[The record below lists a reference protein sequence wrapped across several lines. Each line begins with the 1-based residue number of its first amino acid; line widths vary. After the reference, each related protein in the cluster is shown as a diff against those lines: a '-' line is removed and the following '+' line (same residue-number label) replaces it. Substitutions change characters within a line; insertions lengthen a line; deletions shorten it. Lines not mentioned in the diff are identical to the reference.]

1 MSEVLKPQSI
11 RNNVKITWNGDTISK
26 QEIIDMSV
34 LWSDKQILF
43 FKKMLKQG
51 GTVKIDNNKFK
62 IVITEPI
69 LTSRG
74 LKDGGIQQVDPEA
87 RF

>member
-11 RNNVKITWNGDTISK
+11 RNNVKITWNGEPISK

-51 GTVKIDNNKFK
+51 GTVKIENNKFK

>member
-1 MSEVLKPQSI
+1 MKLTPQSI
-11 RNNVKITWNGDTISK
+11 RNNVRITWNGEPISK

-34 LWSDKQILF
+34 HWNEKQITY
-43 FKKMLKQG
+43 FKKIVKQG
-51 GTVKIDNNKFK
+51 GTFKIDNNKFK
-62 IVITEPI
+62 ITITEPI

>member
-1 MSEVLKPQSI
+1 MSEVLTPQSI
-11 RNNVKITWNGDTISK
+11 RNNVKITWNGDPISK
-26 QEIIDMSV
+26 QEIIDMSI

>member
-1 MSEVLKPQSI
+1 MKLTPQSI
-11 RNNVKITWNGDTISK
+11 RNNVKITWNGEPISK
-26 QEIIDMSV
+26 QEVIDMST
-34 LWSDKQILF
+34 LWNEKQIMF
-43 FKKMLKQG
+43 FKKMVKQG
-51 GTVKIDNNKFK
+51 GTFKVDSNKFK
-62 IVITEPI
+62 ITITEPI

>member
-11 RNNVKITWNGDTISK
+11 RNNVKITWNGDSISK

>member
-11 RNNVKITWNGDTISK
+11 RNNVKITWNGEPISK

-51 GTVKIDNNKFK
+51 GTVKIENNKFK

-74 LKDGGIQQVDPEA
+74 VKDGGIQQVDPEA

>member
-1 MSEVLKPQSI
+1 MKLTPQSI
-11 RNNVKITWNGDTISK
+11 RNNVKITWNGEPISK
-26 QEIIDMSV
+26 QEIIDMSA
-34 LWSDKQILF
+34 LWNEKQIMF
-43 FKKMLKQG
+43 FKEMAKQG
-51 GTVKIDNNKFK
+51 GTFKVDNNKFK
-62 IVITEPI
+62 ITITEPI

>member
-1 MSEVLKPQSI
+1 MKLTPQSI
-11 RNNVKITWNGDTISK
+11 RNNVKITWNGEPISK
-26 QEIIDMSV
+26 QEVIDMST
-34 LWSDKQILF
+34 LWNEKQIMF
-43 FKKMLKQG
+43 FKKMVKQG
-51 GTVKIDNNKFK
+51 GTFKVDSNKFK
-62 IVITEPI
+62 IIITEPI

>member
-1 MSEVLKPQSI
+1 MKLTPQSI
-11 RNNVKITWNGDTISK
+11 RNNVKITWNGEPISK
-26 QEIIDMSV
+26 QEVIDMST
-34 LWSDKQILF
+34 LWNEKQIMF
-43 FKKMLKQG
+43 FKKMVKQG
-51 GTVKIDNNKFK
+51 GTFKIDSNKFK
-62 IVITEPI
+62 IIITEPI

>member
-1 MSEVLKPQSI
+1 MKLTPQSI
-11 RNNVKITWNGDTISK
+11 RNNVRVTWNGEPISK
-26 QEIIDMSV
+26 QEIIDMSA
-34 LWSDKQILF
+34 LWSEKQILF
-43 FKKMLKQG
+43 FKKMVKQG
-51 GTVKIDNNKFK
+51 GTFKIDNSKFK
-62 IVITEPI
+62 IITTEPI

>member
-1 MSEVLKPQSI
+1 MKLTPQSI
-11 RNNVKITWNGDTISK
+11 RNNVRITWNGEPISK

-34 LWSDKQILF
+34 HWNEKQIIY
-43 FKKMLKQG
+43 FKKIAKQG
-51 GTVKIDNNKFK
+51 GTFKINNNKFK
-62 IVITEPI
+62 IIIGDPI

-74 LKDGGIQQVDPEA
+74 EKDGGIQQIPDPEA

>member
-1 MSEVLKPQSI
+1 MKLTPHSI
-11 RNNVKITWNGDTISK
+11 RNNVRIAWNGEPISK
-26 QEIIDMSV
+26 QEIIDMST
-34 LWSDKQILF
+34 LWNEKQIMF
-43 FKKMLKQG
+43 FKKMAKQG
-51 GTVKIDNNKFK
+51 GTFKVDNNKFK
-62 IVITEPI
+62 ITITEPI

>member
-1 MSEVLKPQSI
+1 MKLTPQSI
-11 RNNVKITWNGDTISK
+11 RNNVKITWNGEPISK
-26 QEIIDMSV
+26 QEIIDMST
-34 LWSDKQILF
+34 LWNEKQIMF
-43 FKKMLKQG
+43 FKKMVKQG
-51 GTVKIDNNKFK
+51 GTFKVDSNKFK
-62 IVITEPI
+62 ITITEPI

>member
-1 MSEVLKPQSI
+1 MSLKPQSI
-11 RNNVKITWNGDTISK
+11 RNNVKILCNGDFISK

-34 LWSDKQILF
+34 LWSEKQITF

-51 GTVKIDNNKFK
+51 GTAKINNTKFK
-62 IVITEPI
+62 IIINDPI

-74 LKDGGIQQVDPEA
+74 EKDGGIIQVPDTDT

>member
-1 MSEVLKPQSI
+1 MKLTPQSI
-11 RNNVKITWNGDTISK
+11 RNNVKITWNGEPVSK
-26 QEIIDMSV
+26 QEVIDMST
-34 LWSDKQILF
+34 LWNEKQIMF
-43 FKKMLKQG
+43 FKKMVKQG
-51 GTVKIDNNKFK
+51 GTFKIDSNKFK
-62 IVITEPI
+62 IIITEPI